1 MTDKPTLEQLWAQM
15 RASEVSNWDGVSP
28 RLYDQCA
35 PSIRPRFKVP
45 ARSSVFTIGSCF
57 ARNIEE
63 NLGQLGYDLPML
75 KFDLP
80 AEEKINSRAANIVNK
95 YTPPAIYQEV
105 KWCYDIAK
113 RDGIVNWADCEAI
126 AFEKD
131 GMYYDTATHGRYPLS
146 KERMLERR
154 QHIFDVFK
162 TMFQTDCVVITLGL
176 TEVFR
181 DVERDLYVSNALVAI
196 GPLRR
201 ALGERLE
208 FVDLDF
214 ETSLGFVRG
223 ALDLIWDMNPDARI
237 LITVSPVSAK
247 ATFSG
252 DDIILAS
259 IRSKALLHTVITEVI
274 RNEPRAGY
282 FPGFERIMLTRSW
295 DVFAPD
301 LRHVS
306 DFAVKGV
313 VAQLVQ
319 TYFEVDATQRQDFE
333 ANIASAH
340 DAEVIFNTNL
350 VEGTAALEAEDFET
364 AEACGQTALEQA
376 IRNRD
381 INNGELRALRIIDA
395 AITARAD
402 WVARDV
408 VLTRMI
414 ELRPHCVAWIKLA
427 YNNYRL
433 QRYDQLKSN
442 IDMAKETLPDD
453 HPSAAAQIEKLTE
466 YWKNATGAAH

>member
-1 MTDKPTLEQLWAQM
+1 
-15 RASEVSNWDGVSP
+15 
-28 RLYDQCA
+28 
-35 PSIRPRFKVP
+35 
-45 ARSSVFTIGSCF
+45 
-57 ARNIEE
+57 
-63 NLGQLGYDLPML
+63 
-75 KFDLP
+75 
-80 AEEKINSRAANIVNK
+80 
-95 YTPPAIYQEV
+95 
-105 KWCYDIAK
+105 
-113 RDGIVNWADCEAI
+113 
-126 AFEKD
+126 
-131 GMYYDTATHGRYPLS
+131 
-146 KERMLERR
+146 MLERR

-223 ALDLIWDMNPDARI
+223 ALDLIWDMNPDAKI

-252 DDIILAS
+252 DDVILAS
-259 IRSKALLHTVITEVI
+259 MRSKALLHTVITEVI

-295 DVFAPD
+295 DVFTPD

-319 TYFEVDATQRQDFE
+319 TYFEVDATQRKVLKPISRQRMMLKSSSTP
-333 ANIASAH
+333 ISS
-340 DAEVIFNTNL
+340 
-350 VEGTAALEAEDFET
+350 
-364 AEACGQTALEQA
+364 
-376 IRNRD
+376 
-381 INNGELRALRIIDA
+381 RALQHWRQRILKPPKHAVRPLWDKPY
-395 AITARAD
+395 AIAISTTANCA
-402 WVARDV
+402 
-408 VLTRMI
+408 
-414 ELRPHCVAWIKLA
+414 HCGSSMPPSPRGPIGLP
-427 YNNYRL
+427 
-433 QRYDQLKSN
+433 
-442 IDMAKETLPDD
+442 ET
-453 HPSAAAQIEKLTE
+453 SC
-466 YWKNATGAAH
+466 